1 MVGIVGLLL
10 LLFSLARH
18 LYRSCGFSSIGPLS
32 INMQSY
38 IIEHYLDLQSS
49 LSGLLT
55 SNLSASSN
63 SLLALPASSGSSF
76 KKLHANLS
84 FQPFSFQ
91 ALMLWFGNSSLISNI
106 AISCAIKTNIFSSPS
121 NCERLATLSC
131 ARCGSTYHP
140 PLASG
145 TL

>member
-1 MVGIVGLLL
+1 MIGIVRLEWMSPIRYNLWFFFDRTFVL
-10 LLFSLARH
+10 H
-18 LYRSCGFSSIGPLS
+18 SIYK
-32 INMQSY
+32 NY
-38 IIEHYLDLQSS
+38 IVEHYLDLQSS
-49 LSGLLT
+49 LSGLLI
-55 SNLSASSN
+55 SNLPASSN

-121 NCERLATLSC
+121 NSERLATLSC
-131 ARCGSTYHP
+131 ARGGSTYHP
-140 PLASG
+140 PSACGKL
-145 TL
+145 